1 MVIYFILYTTVLI
14 FLLSVSTFGH
24 WELFQMLFDIPTTLS
39 SSWTTDTPGLSY
51 MCPAPVLGSTTSPGS
66 PGSYNRIVVLKSR
79 IQTLVSSLFSTSCLM
94 SILFL
99 MKEAMYWLTFGCQLL
114 ILSWINND
122 LGIILFPVCYSILCR
137 GYSVCQGYDGA
148 GFALVSKVLPLMTF
162 FEIW

>member
-66 PGSYNRIVVLKSR
+66 PGSSNRIVVLKSR

-94 SILFL
+94 SVLFL
-99 MKEAMYWLTFGCQLL
+99 MKEAMYLGASF
-114 ILSWINND
+114 LSCHGSTMTWALFFFQCVTQFCVEGTVCARVMMV
-122 LGIILFPVCYSILCR
+122 LGLHWWVKFCP
-137 GYSVCQGYDGA
+137 
-148 GFALVSKVLPLMTF
+148 
-162 FEIW
+162 